1 MKALAL
7 ALILLAATA
16 RAQAPLPPLERP
28 VMPVPAVTA
37 TVDQVGK
44 RQGGGVGLSITLKN
58 AGTKVV
64 RILPIYRHN
73 SSPLVGL
80 PAGSQISAMFVGVDQ
95 CRAASLI
102 ECPSGP
108 NERWISLNAG
118 ESTTLSLVFVPR
130 AYIQGDHLSL
140 LFRLFQEV
148 DGKQDN
154 VLFQVTGIV
163 LP

>member
-7 ALILLAATA
+7 ALILIAATA
-16 RAQAPLPPLERP
+16 RAQAPTPPIERP

-58 AGTKVV
+58 PGTKVV
-64 RILPIYRHN
+64 RILPIQLRTP
-73 SSPLVGL
+73 SIGL
-80 PAGSQISAMFVGVDQ
+80 PDGTSVGAMYLGIEPCRGV
-95 CRAASLI
+95 SLSD
-102 ECPSGP
+102 CPNG
-108 NERWISLNAG
+108 RWISLNAG

-130 AYIQGDHLSL
+130 SYTPGDRLSL
-140 LFRLFQEV
+140 LFRLFQDV

-154 VLFQVTGIV
+154 VPFQVTGIV